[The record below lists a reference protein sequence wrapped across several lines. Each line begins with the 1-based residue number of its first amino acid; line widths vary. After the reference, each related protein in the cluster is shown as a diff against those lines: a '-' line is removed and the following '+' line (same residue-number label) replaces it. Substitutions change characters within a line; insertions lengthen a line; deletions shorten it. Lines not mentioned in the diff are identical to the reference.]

1 MTPTIFILISALIII
16 LVSVYGFRSKYPY
29 EAKKNLLTKAEFEFY
44 KILKDS
50 ISPSMMIA
58 PKVRLADI
66 VTCSDS
72 DWSRGYGTK
81 ISSKHI
87 DFVLYDTVTANILLA
102 IELDDASHAKPDR
115 KRRDQFVNEL
125 LSVTKVPFLRV
136 PTALQYNINEIRN
149 MISES
154 INNA

>member
-1 MTPTIFILISALIII
+1 MTPTIFILIAALIIV
-16 LVSVYGFRSKYPY
+16 LVSVYGFRPKYPY

-50 ISPSMMIA
+50 VSPSMMIA

-66 VTCSDS
+66 VTCSDAN
-72 DWSRGYGTK
+72 WARGYGSK

-87 DFVLYDTVTANILLA
+87 DFILYDAVTANILLA
-102 IELDDASHAKPDR
+102 IELDDASHAKPER

-125 LSVTKVPFLRV
+125 FSVTKVPFLRV
-136 PTALQYNINEIRN
+136 PTALQYNVNEIRA